1 VTFAGGGAGEARH
14 MARQARP
21 LQEFECLGG
30 DGGGDPAGGVRGDGG
45 RSGSGAWRG
54 GWGNTPLNSGRGS
67 FGSGWCFVSSGA
79 GAWRGGMVN
88 R

>member
-1 VTFAGGGAGEARH
+1 MAFAGGGAGEARH

-21 LQEFECLGG
+21 LQEFERLGG
-30 DGGGDPAGGVRGDGG
+30 DGGGDFGGGVRSDGG
-45 RSGSGAWRG
+45 RSGTSAWSGGQGITAPNG
-54 GWGNTPLNSGRGS
+54 GRGS